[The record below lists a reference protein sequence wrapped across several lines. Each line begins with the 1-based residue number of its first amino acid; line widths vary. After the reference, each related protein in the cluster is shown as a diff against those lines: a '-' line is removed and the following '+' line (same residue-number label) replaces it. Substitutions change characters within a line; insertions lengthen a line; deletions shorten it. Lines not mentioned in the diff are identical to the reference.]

1 MVFYYRSNK
10 NVEQKRGLRVI
21 KIAICDDEENIC
33 TRIEEFILDY
43 GIINKVE
50 LDIQIFYTGEALL
63 RLIQNGVQFDLVFL
77 DIEMQPMNGIE
88 VGKTI
93 REKIRNEI
101 IKIVY
106 ISAIESYAMELFE
119 VRPLH
124 FLIKPISKKKV
135 IWTVTKA
142 MELLEK
148 DETVFEFSCN
158 KTTVRVP
165 IKNIMYFTSEARKVK
180 IIMENEDK
188 EFYGKLSDVEKQ
200 LNHNFVRIHKS
211 YFINSKYV
219 SEYTYENIHLC
230 NGDMLNIARKY
241 RNEVRKIL
249 MKRE

>member
-1 MVFYYRSNK
+1 MIR
-10 NVEQKRGLRVI
+10 
-21 KIAICDDEENIC
+21 IAICDDEENIC
-33 TRIEEFILDY
+33 TMIEEFILDY
-43 GIINKVE
+43 GIINKIE

-63 RLIQNGVQFDLVFL
+63 KLIQNGEQFDLIFL
-77 DIEMQPMNGIE
+77 DIEMQPINGIE

-93 REKIRNEI
+93 REKIKNEI

-106 ISAIESYAMELFE
+106 ISAVEGYAMELFE

-148 DETVFEFSCN
+148 DENVFKFCCN

-165 IKNIMYFTSEARKVK
+165 MKNIMYFTSEARKVK
-180 IIMENEDK
+180 IIMENEGK

-211 YFINSKYV
+211 YFVNRKYV

-230 NGDMLNIARKY
+230 NGDMLNITRKY